1 MTELALVVAAYRRH
15 FDVALDN
22 GERLSC
28 VLKGRSAQIACGD
41 QVEITRVAGGG
52 AIESVV
58 PRSSSL
64 YRSDAHHG
72 QLIAANLTQIVGVVA
87 PDLSLNEEL
96 INRWM
101 IAAEA
106 EGCRFLLAANK
117 ADLPSFSKLRARLA
131 PYAALG
137 YPVVELA
144 AQRDVAPLVPWLA
157 HQQSVLVGQSGM
169 GKSTLVNTLCP
180 NAQVRTQDVSQALA
194 TGRHTT
200 TSTALYQ
207 VPALGAA
214 TWVVDSPGIKA
225 FGLAHLDPTRIAES
239 FVELRPLLGR
249 CRFRDCRHGSEPG
262 CVVQSAV
269 AAGAV
274 APFRVSLL
282 HSLIAE
288 ASYARN
294 STR

>member
-1 MTELALVVAAYRRH
+1 MTELALIVAAYRRH
-15 FDVALDN
+15 FDVALAA

-41 QVEITRVAGGG
+41 RVHIARVAGGG

-64 YRSDAHHG
+64 YRSDAHQG
-72 QLIAANLTQIVGVVA
+72 KLIAANVTQIVGIVA
-87 PDLSLNEEL
+87 PDLSLDEEL

-106 EGCRFLLAANK
+106 EGCRFVLAANK
-117 ADLPSFSKLRARLA
+117 ADLPAFATLRARLA

-144 AQRDVAPLVPWLA
+144 ALRDVAPIVPWLA
-157 HQQSVLVGQSGM
+157 QHHTVLVGQSGM

-180 NAQVRTQDVSQALA
+180 HARVRTQDVSAARA

-200 TSTALYQ
+200 TSTVLYQ
-207 VPALGAA
+207 VSALGAD

-225 FGLAHLDPTRIAES
+225 FGLAHLAPARIAES

-249 CRFRDCRHGSEPG
+249 CRFRDCRHGVEPG

-274 APFRVSLL
+274 APFRVALLQSLM
-282 HSLIAE
+282 AE

-294 STR
+294 PGR

>member
-1 MTELALVVAAYRRH
+1 MTELALVVASYRRH

-41 QVEITRVAGGG
+41 QVEIARVAGGG
-52 AIESVV
+52 SIESVV

-64 YRSDAHHG
+64 YRSDTHHG
-72 QLIAANLTQIVGVVA
+72 KLIAANVTQIVGIVA

-106 EGCRFLLAANK
+106 EGCRFVLAANK
-117 ADLPSFSKLRARLA
+117 ADLPSFAMLRARLA

-144 AQRDVAPLVPWLA
+144 ALRDVAPMVPWLA
-157 HQQSVLVGQSGM
+157 QRHSVLVGQSGM

-180 NAQVRTQDVSQALA
+180 HAQVRTQDVSAALA

-207 VPALGAA
+207 VPSLGAE

-225 FGLAHLDPTRIAES
+225 FGLAHLDPARIAES
-239 FVELRPLLGR
+239 FVEIRPLLGR

-262 CVVQSAV
+262 CVVQAAV

-274 APFRVSLL
+274 APFRVALL

-288 ASYARN
+288 ASYARKAA
-294 STR
+294 R

>member
-28 VLKGRSAQIACGD
+28 VLKGRSTQIACGD
-41 QVEITRVAGGG
+41 RVQIARVAGGG
-52 AIESVV
+52 SIESVI

-72 QLIAANLTQIVGVVA
+72 KLIAANVTQIVGIVA

-106 EGCRFLLAANK
+106 EGCRFVLAANK
-117 ADLPSFSKLRARLA
+117 ADLPSFSVLRARLA

-137 YPVVELA
+137 YPVVELTA
-144 AQRDVAPLVPWLA
+144 LRDVAPIVPWLVR
-157 HQQSVLVGQSGM
+157 HHTVLVGQSGM

-180 NAQVRTQDVSQALA
+180 HAQVRTQDVSMALA

-200 TSTALYQ
+200 TSTALHQ
-207 VPALGAA
+207 APELGAD

-225 FGLAHLDPTRIAES
+225 FGLAHLDPRRIAEA
-239 FVELRPLLGR
+239 FVEIRPLLGR

-262 CVVQSAV
+262 CVVQAAV

-274 APFRVSLL
+274 APFRVALL

-288 ASYARN
+288 ASYARKVA
-294 STR
+294 R

>member
-1 MTELALVVAAYRRH
+1 MVVAAYRRH
-15 FDVALDN
+15 FDVALDD
-22 GERLSC
+22 GERLRC

-41 QVEITRVAGGG
+41 HVNIARAAGGG
-52 AIESVV
+52 SIESVL
-58 PRSSSL
+58 PRASTL
-64 YRSDAHHG
+64 YRSDAHQG
-72 QLIAANLTQIVGVVA
+72 KLIAANVTQIVGIVA
-87 PDLSLNEEL
+87 PDLSLDEEL

-106 EGCRFLLAANK
+106 EGCRFVLAANK
-117 ADLPSFSKLRARLA
+117 ADLPSFATLRARLA

-137 YPVVELA
+137 YRVVELVA
-144 AQRDVAPLVPWLA
+144 LRDVAPIVPSLA
-157 HQQSVLVGQSGM
+157 QQRTVLVGQSGM

-180 NAQVRTQDVSQALA
+180 QAQIRTQDVSAALA

-200 TSTALYQ
+200 TSTTLYQ
-207 VPALGAA
+207 IPVLGADS
-214 TWVVDSPGIKA
+214 WVVDSPGIKA
-225 FGLAHLDPTRIAES
+225 FGLAHLAPERIAES

-249 CRFRDCRHGSEPG
+249 CRFRDCRHGLEPG

-274 APFRVSLL
+274 APFRVALL

-288 ASYARN
+288 ASYARGAVW
-294 STR
+294 

>member
-1 MTELALVVAAYRRH
+1 MVVAAYRRH
-15 FDVALDN
+15 FDVALGD
-22 GERLSC
+22 GERLRC

-41 QVEITRVAGGG
+41 RVNIVRVAGGG
-52 AIESVV
+52 AIESVI

-64 YRSDAHHG
+64 YRSDAHQG
-72 QLIAANLTQIVGVVA
+72 KLIAANVTQIVGIVA

-106 EGCRFLLAANK
+106 QGCRFVLAANK
-117 ADLPSFSKLRARLA
+117 ADLPSFSTLRARLA

-137 YPVVELA
+137 YRVVELA
-144 AQRDVAPLVPWLA
+144 ALRDVAPIVPWLA
-157 HQQSVLVGQSGM
+157 QYHTVLVGQSGM

-180 NAQVRTQDVSQALA
+180 HAQIRTQDVSAALA

-200 TSTALYQ
+200 TSTTLYQ
-207 VPALGAA
+207 VPALGADS
-214 TWVVDSPGIKA
+214 WVVDSPGIKA
-225 FGLAHLDPTRIAES
+225 FGLAHLAPERIAES
-239 FVELRPLLGR
+239 FVELRSLLGH

-262 CVVQSAV
+262 CAVQSAV

-274 APFRVSLL
+274 APFRVALL
-282 HSLIAE
+282 HSLVAE
-288 ASYARN
+288 ASYAR
-294 STR
+294 RAAR